1 MKIRYTLIIA
11 ILAAALGYG
20 CAPAIAHHENTATQ
34 ECNPDYGCID
44 FDAHPELIGG
54 GLVYEP

>member
-20 CAPAIAHHENTATQ
+20 CAPAI
-34 ECNPDYGCID
+34 
-44 FDAHPELIGG
+44 DAHPELIGG
-54 GLVYEP
+54 GIVYE

>member
-34 ECNPDYGCID
+34 ECNPDLETS
-44 FDAHPELIGG
+44 AMKNTL
-54 GLVYEP
+54 

>member
-20 CAPAIAHHENTATQ
+20 CAPAIAHHENTAPKSAIPIMAASILTPIP
-34 ECNPDYGCID
+34 N
-44 FDAHPELIGG
+44 
-54 GLVYEP
+54 